1 MQFKQRSRLLCLFK
15 CVSEKHFYKYD
26 IVTNEIH
33 QAFQHNVSWRELTTI
48 NWSIHQDV
56 LEKKETDNFRRK
68 CKLSILKALK
78 VHKKLSG
85 SMMST
90 FHRDLFLFFSHLPKW
105 ILQMSGAMLLVSGSF
120 VLGYFFF
127 PLAPVFWMIL
137 PMCSL
142 PNFWHPARKCI
153 DVKYSPDLRYAC
165 GLVAYI
171 FETAANRVDGWYNNI
186 EMTWSFANMKSTCA
200 ETSGRQASASSKGWG
215 LDDIGGCHVSPQSQE
230 RWKRY
235 HFKRSIIRKMVG
247 QILGL
252 GALW

>member
-1 MQFKQRSRLLCLFK
+1 MCLTCVCVLLSFDFSWGANIGTFLYFNGKSSPSAWFMQFKQRSRLLCLFK

-120 VLGYFFF
+120 VLVYFFF

-142 PNFWHPARKCI
+142 PNFWHPARKCYRYQI
-153 DVKYSPDLRYAC
+153 FPGSDLRYAGQRWWLTYLKLRST
-165 GLVAYI
+165 GL
-171 FETAANRVDGWYNNI
+171 TAG
-186 EMTWSFANMKSTCA
+186 T
-200 ETSGRQASASSKGWG
+200 
-215 LDDIGGCHVSPQSQE
+215 
-230 RWKRY
+230 
-235 HFKRSIIRKMVG
+235 II
-247 QILGL
+247 
-252 GALW
+252 